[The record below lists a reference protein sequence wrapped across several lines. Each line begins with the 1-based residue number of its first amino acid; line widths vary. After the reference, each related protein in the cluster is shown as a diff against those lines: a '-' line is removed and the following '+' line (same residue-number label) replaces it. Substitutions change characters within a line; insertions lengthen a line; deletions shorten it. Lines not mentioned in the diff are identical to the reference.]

1 MKIPI
6 LNFKGSKKL
15 GNKYSKD
22 QQSNVLKKWLFDGLP
37 TRTIDSEIL
46 GLDAKKSKGFQ
57 SMSILHFF
65 GLKKEFQGIFKEQT
79 TAQAIEFIKE
89 DSQNFDE
96 VIELLNLDRDNNYN
110 SKNNK
115 KDDDH
120 PETHNEP
127 IIEEIITDG
136 LDRFIHKDD
145 LEDLIDSEG
154 TDGLGSAVI
163 KYRKEQ
169 GQLRISMFGTKKE
182 EACALCHKI
191 YPVEFLWVS
200 HIKPRSDCTEDERLD
215 KNIAMPA
222 CKFGCDDMFEK
233 GYILVDEVG
242 NIIKNENKYLTSD
255 LNQKIL
261 EVIGKKCKS
270 FNNNTSKYFD
280 FRRKVFKNEEPQ
292 KSNMLKDAYSETSK
306 K

>member
-1 MKIPI
+1 M
-6 LNFKGSKKL
+6 G
-15 GNKYSKD
+15 
-22 QQSNVLKKWLFDGLP
+22 
-37 TRTIDSEIL
+37 
-46 GLDAKKSKGFQ
+46 
-57 SMSILHFF
+57 ILHYL
-65 GLKKEFQGIFKEQT
+65 GLKKEFQGVFKEQT
-79 TAQAIEFIKE
+79 AKQAIEFLKA

-96 VIELLNLDRDNNYN
+96 VIKFLNLKKDTNHN
-110 SKNNK
+110 SKNDYEEVDIDEIIIPKEDNFK
-115 KDDDH
+115 ESKR
-120 PETHNEP
+120 PISVENEP
-127 IIEEIITDG
+127 VAKEGKSNVFSANPGNHIELPTLPDRYINDKDVPFDLTD
-136 LDRFIHKDD
+136 LN
-145 LEDLIDSEG
+145 E
-154 TDGLGSAVI
+154 TDGLGSELI

-169 GQLRISMFGTKKE
+169 GQLRTFMFGTIKE

-242 NIIKNENKYLTSD
+242 DIIKNENKYLTPD
-255 LNQKIL
+255 LSQKIL
-261 EVIGKKCKS
+261 EVIGKKCKA

-280 FRRKVFKNEEPQ
+280 SRRKCFQNKKPQ
-292 KSNMLKDAYSETSK
+292 VSNILKDAYSETNK

>member
-1 MKIPI
+1 MQMPT
-6 LNFKGSKKL
+6 LNFKNSKKI
-15 GNKYSKD
+15 GNKHSKE
-22 QQSNVLKKWLFDGLP
+22 QQSSVLKKWLFDGLP
-37 TRTIDSEIL
+37 HRTIDSEIL
-46 GLDAKKSKGFQ
+46 GLDAKKSKGFE

-65 GLKKEFQGIFKEQT
+65 GLKKEFQGIFKEQN
-79 TAQAIEFIKE
+79 TAQAIEFLKT
-89 DSQNFDE
+89 DSQDFNN
-96 VIELLNLDRDNNYN
+96 IIALLNF
-110 SKNNK
+110 NK
-115 KDDDH
+115 ESDEERFFPDH
-120 PETHNEP
+120 
-127 IIEEIITDG
+127 G
-136 LDRFIHKDD
+136 LDINDNVEKIKNIP
-145 LEDLIDSEG
+145 EDLIDLNN
-154 TDGLGSAVI
+154 TDGFGSEVS
-163 KYRKEQ
+163 KYRREQ
-169 GQLRISMFGTKKE
+169 CLLRISMFGPKKE

-200 HIKPRSDCTEDERLD
+200 HIKPRSDCSDDERLD

-255 LNQKIL
+255 LSQKIL